1 MNTKFKKKLNFY
13 SAENLFLIFIL
24 SGLISSTFLLV
35 DIPSN
40 LLGKIGILMIAFA
53 ITSILLV
60 VRLVQFSKQPQ
71 IIEITD
77 SAILLD
83 NKKYELS
90 ELELCDIVP
99 KQDVF
104 EFYLEKNRL
113 PILASKFDYQLIS
126 SENMLNQHPVIVHL
140 HTGEYS
146 LNKGKLHRG

>member
-1 MNTKFKKKLNFY
+1 MNTKFKRKLNFY
-13 SAENLFLIFIL
+13 SAENLFIL
-24 SGLISSTFLLV
+24 VIVSFFGSAFVLSVDIHDDLLFKSAVTLLV
-35 DIPSN
+35 FP
-40 LLGKIGILMIAFA
+40 
-53 ITSILLV
+53 ITAILLII
-60 VRLVQFSKQPQ
+60 RLVQFRKQPQ